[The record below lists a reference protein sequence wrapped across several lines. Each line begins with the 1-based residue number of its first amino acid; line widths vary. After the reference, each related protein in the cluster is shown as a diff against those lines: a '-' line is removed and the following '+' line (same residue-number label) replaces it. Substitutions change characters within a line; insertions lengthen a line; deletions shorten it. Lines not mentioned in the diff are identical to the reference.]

1 MVYNGRCVFHAPTAR
16 GCLLHIMALEK
27 GLDPH
32 QLKPMVCFLFPLTWD
47 GSYLH
52 VADFL
57 EELPCQHKG
66 ELILDSIIDEI
77 RYYLGEDT
85 ASEILQL
92 KAHAEAFA

>member
-1 MVYNGRCVFHAPTAR
+1 
-16 GCLLHIMALEK
+16 
-27 GLDPH
+27 
-32 QLKPMVCFLFPLTWD
+32 
-47 GSYLH
+47 
-52 VADFL
+52 L

-92 KAHAEAFA
+92 KAHAETLA

>member
-1 MVYNGRCVFHAPTAR
+1 
-16 GCLLHIMALEK
+16 
-27 GLDPH
+27 
-32 QLKPMVCFLFPLTWD
+32 
-47 GSYLH
+47 
-52 VADFL
+52 L